1 MAAAAGV
8 LAMGPR
14 RRLRGLRSMVKS
26 VLWFGRKYV
35 VEIRGSVAKVPI
47 ERTSEKN
54 ALEESVLSSF
64 DRSCCGAVWLCM

>member
-1 MAAAAGV
+1 MDKTTIGQWKITKNET
-8 LAMGPR
+8 
-14 RRLRGLRSMVKS
+14 LRSMVKS